1 MERKELPYFSVD
13 GHFGGSQSW
22 FLDPWMHIGGCGA
35 LTMCDLLLYQAICKG
50 RRDCWPF
57 EEKAASSNVGAAPAM
72 GPEDADAAGAA
83 PEGENSDSAA
93 PAIESSGSV
102 TLAIASSD
110 STATGATAQ
119 AKVWKAPKLSKR
131 DYRKFGMIMKPY
143 LRPRESGIKDLK
155 TFIDGA
161 QVYLEDSEI
170 KGFRLEALEGA
181 RPYEEAEQAVRDRID
196 HEMPVPML
204 MLRHRDRRFD
214 FFEWHWFLIVGYE
227 ERESGFHIKV
237 ATYGKKH
244 WLDFRKFWDTGELE
258 RGGLVKVYDEREEA
272 AAK

>member
-57 EEKAASSNVGAAPAM
+57 EEKAASTNVGAATD
-72 GPEDADAAGAA
+72 ET
-83 PEGENSDSAA
+83 SH
-93 PAIESSGSV
+93 
-102 TLAIASSD
+102 
-110 STATGATAQ
+110 
-119 AKVWKAPKLSKR
+119 AKVWKAPNLSKR

-258 RGGLVKVYDEREEA
+258 RGGLVKVYDEREGA